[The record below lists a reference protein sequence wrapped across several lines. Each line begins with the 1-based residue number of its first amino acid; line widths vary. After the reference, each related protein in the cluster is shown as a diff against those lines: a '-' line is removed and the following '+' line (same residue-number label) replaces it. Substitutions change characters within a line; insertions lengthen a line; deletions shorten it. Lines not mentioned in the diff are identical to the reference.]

1 MGARVLLVAALAL
14 VATACRRDDA
24 DENRYQG
31 VIEYEE
37 RDLAFEVLGR
47 IIELPAVEGQTVRA
61 GDLLARL
68 DDTLEKSVRD
78 ARDAEAQATRD
89 QLGLLKSGAR
99 PEDIRAMA
107 AQVRA
112 ARAGEEL
119 LRTNAQ
125 RMRKLYEGQAAVK
138 NAVSRNV

>member
-68 DDTLEKSVRD
+68 DDTLEKSMRD

-112 ARAGEEL
+112 AR
-119 LRTNAQ
+119 
-125 RMRKLYEGQAAVK
+125 
-138 NAVSRNV
+138 